1 MALYGVNQ
9 RKGDVMGHWYELRA
23 NGIAICGYLE
33 VIDQYDVEVVDE
45 DIINA
50 ARNVYTASSDL
61 INELLIPGLNDILY
75 ANRKFPMGDR
85 DQKTY
90 EGHGLEMMR
99 AAYEVTAYSGLGK
112 IPGKDF
118 IVIPVEPIE
127 IRESWFG
134 HPTFRMSVKIL
145 EL

>member
-1 MALYGVNQ
+1 
-9 RKGDVMGHWYELRA
+9 MGHWHELRA
-23 NGIAICGYLE
+23 NGTAVWGFLE
-33 VIDQYDVEVVDE
+33 VIDQDDVEVVDE

-90 EGHGLEMMR
+90 EGHGFEMMR

-112 IPGKDF
+112 VPGKDL

-127 IRESWFG
+127 IHESYFG
-134 HPTFRMSVKIL
+134 CPTFRMSVKIL